1 MKMKKTIFILGASL
15 ITSTVLFSCSKESVK
30 ETPKN
35 YYGVEPANNG
45 TPKEA
50 YYAFFA
56 GIVLIGFGVLWLLKK
71 ASKK

>member
-1 MKMKKTIFILGASL
+1 MKKTLFIFGAMM
-15 ITSTVLFSCSKESVK
+15 IASTVFTSCSKEEPS
-30 ETPKN
+30 TPRN
-35 YYGVEPANNG
+35 YYGVEPVNNG

>member
-1 MKMKKTIFILGASL
+1 MKKTIFILGASL
-15 ITSTVLFSCSKESVK
+15 ITSTVLFSCSNKSEK

-35 YYGVEPANNG
+35 YYGVEPINNG

-56 GIVLIGFGVLWLLKK
+56 GIVIIGFGILLLLKK
-71 ASKK
+71 MNKK

>member
-1 MKMKKTIFILGASL
+1 MKKTLFIFGAMM
-15 ITSTVLFSCSKESVK
+15 IASTVFTSCSKEEPS
-30 ETPKN
+30 TPRN
-35 YYGVEPANNG
+35 YYGVELVNNG

>member
-1 MKMKKTIFILGASL
+1 MKKTLFILGAMM
-15 ITSTVLFSCSKESVK
+15 IASTVFTSCSKEEPS
-30 ETPKN
+30 TPRN
-35 YYGVEPANNG
+35 YYGVELVNNG